1 MLHHGAALR
10 KLKPDWDLEIY
21 RWWMA
26 GDFTPFNAVERHLLE
41 VAEVLTQR
49 PPRLSEERYQLLRAD
64 GWDDH
69 AISQIVQIIAYFNY
83 INRVMIAL
91 AVPLEEEYQAELEQL
106 QRIVPDL
113 C

>member
-10 KLKPDWDLEIY
+10 KLKPEWDLEIY
-21 RWWMA
+21 RWWMT
-26 GDFTPFNAVERHLLE
+26 GDFTRFSDVERHLLE
-41 VAEVLTQR
+41 VTETLTR
-49 PPRLSEERYQLLRAD
+49 MPPRLSEESYQSLRAD
-64 GWDDH
+64 GWDDR

-106 QRIVPDL
+106 RRIVPDV